1 MVLIEREISKDS
13 PVECRCD
20 HLLSVGD
27 GAIFSIYIYICGLV
41 ATNAYAE
48 LMKYKSVVLVELD
61 AVDDSRYPGRKIK
74 YLHKN
79 HLLDLVADKSES
91 KDFGL
96 GLIP

>member
-1 MVLIEREISKDS
+1 
-13 PVECRCD
+13 
-20 HLLSVGD
+20 
-27 GAIFSIYIYICGLV
+27 
-41 ATNAYAE
+41 
-48 LMKYKSVVLVELD
+48 MKYKGVVLVELD